1 MSGGS
6 FVKLTDEFIEK
17 VSAETDIV
25 SVVSGY
31 VQLKRKGNRYWG
43 CCPFHHEKTA
53 SFSVKPDEGFFYCFG
68 CHAGG
73 NAFKFISMV
82 ENLNYYD
89 AIRMQAERLN
99 IPLPVAEQSPQ
110 EIARE
115 AHLKDMRKLHEL
127 AMTFF
132 HNCLT
137 KTPYGTEGLAYLHG
151 RGITDGIIQEFHIG
165 FAPDAWSKL
174 STAFQKRGV
183 SVPLL
188 MESGLIVERN
198 GGGNYDRF
206 RKRIMIPIC
215 DERDRV
221 VAFGGRIIGDGE
233 PKYLN
238 SPETAI
244 FNKRNLLFGLNK
256 AQKAIQKAGF
266 ALVVEGYMD
275 VISVYAAG
283 IHNVVASLG
292 TAFTQEQCRKLM
304 RYGAELYFCY
314 DSDAAGQNA
323 IVRGLSIAKS
333 IGAVVKVVSIPEGK
347 DPDEYIRKHGAEAFR
362 KVIENAMPMMDFY
375 VKYVSE
381 RVDISRLEGKLQAKN
396 ELAPLLASIRDAA
409 EQRAY
414 ISRISRMLS
423 ITEGE
428 IRQQMRQS
436 NYQGQGYVR
445 GNNAAI
451 LQQATGGSGAVP
463 QRQMA
468 VHDDNGIRRG
478 CRVVIRSIWEGLSE
492 KDKLLSR
499 VPMEFLP
506 AWMQEVLKAV
516 EATVKEGEAP
526 NRDVIMS
533 HISETSGEELSRA
546 LVEELGQDMEI
557 MYNECV
563 KYLRTQYLKQYHEVV
578 RQRMLSAGDAAKQIE
593 ASKELLKIQ
602 REMDEFKK

>member
-53 SFSVKPDEGFFYCFG
+53 SFSVKPEDGFFYCFG

-89 AIRMQAERLN
+89 AIRTQAERLN

-137 KTPYGTEGLAYLHG
+137 KTPYGTDGLAYLHD
-151 RGITDGIIQEFHIG
+151 RGITDEIIQEFSLG

-174 STAFQKRGV
+174 STAFQKRGI

-188 MESGLIVERN
+188 MECGLVVERN

-206 RKRIMIPIC
+206 RKRVMIPIC
-215 DERDRV
+215 DERDRA

-256 AQKAIQKAGF
+256 AQKAIQQAGF

-375 VKYVSE
+375 IKYVSE
-381 RVDISRLEGKLQAKN
+381 RVDVSRLEGKLQAKN
-396 ELAPLLASIRDAA
+396 ELAPLLASIRDVA
-409 EQRAY
+409 EQREY

-428 IRQQMRQS
+428 IRQQMGQS

-445 GNNAAI
+445 GSNAAI
-451 LQQATGGSGAVP
+451 IQQTAGGGGAVP

-468 VHDDNGIRRG
+468 VPDDNGIRRG
-478 CRVVIRSIWEGLSE
+478 CRVVIRSIWEDLSE
-492 KDKLLSR
+492 KEKLLSR

-506 AWMQEVLKAV
+506 AWMQEVLKAIGD
-516 EATVKEGEAP
+516 TVKEGEIP
-526 NRDVIMS
+526 NRDIVMS
-533 HISETSGEELSRA
+533 RISEVSGEELSRA
-546 LVEELGQDMEI
+546 LVEDLGQDMEI

-563 KYLRTQYLKQYHEVV
+563 KYLRHQYLKQYHEVV